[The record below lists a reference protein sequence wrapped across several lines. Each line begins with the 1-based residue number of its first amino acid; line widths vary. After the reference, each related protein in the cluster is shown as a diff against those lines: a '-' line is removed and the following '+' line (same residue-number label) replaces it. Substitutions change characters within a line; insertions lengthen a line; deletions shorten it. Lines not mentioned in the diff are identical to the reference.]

1 MYILASKSPR
11 RQELLKLLINDFI
24 IEVSN
29 VDESLIKDEPYNLS
43 ATLSKAKAE
52 EIFKRHPEDIVIA
65 ADTIVIHKNKILGK
79 PKDSDEAFKMLKEL
93 SGDEHDVI
101 TGFTILSKDK
111 CITKSVLTKV
121 HFNTLSD
128 ELIKAYV
135 QTGSPL
141 DKAGAYGIQDKEF
154 PLIKKI
160 EGSYYNVMGLPVE
173 ELKKCL

>member
-11 RQELLKLLINDFI
+11 RQELLKMLISDFA

-29 VDESLIKDEPYNLS
+29 IDESLINDEPYNLS
-43 ATLSKAKAE
+43 ATLSKVKAE
-52 EIFKRHPEDIVIA
+52 EIFKKHPSDIIIA
-65 ADTIVIHKNKILGK
+65 ADTIVIHKNKVLGK
-79 PKDSDEAFKMLKEL
+79 PKNNLDAFTMLKEL
-93 SGDEHDVI
+93 SDDVHDVI

-111 CITKSVLTKV
+111 CITKSVITKV
-121 HFNTLSD
+121 YFNDLSD
-128 ELIKAYV
+128 DLINKYI